1 MTPSTQSR
9 TFVAIDLETTGL
21 DPHRD
26 RIIEIGAV
34 RFNVQGVVER
44 FTTLVNPHRPIP
56 LYIQQLTGIRDT
68 DVASAP
74 DLEQVIPDLLAF
86 VAPSVDALV
95 GHNVDFDLGFLR
107 AAGVH
112 LHRPALDTCEL
123 ATILV
128 PGMPSYSLGE
138 LARQLDI
145 SLDQAHRALGDV
157 EATAQ
162 LFIHLLERIRSLP
175 GWILEILT
183 ERGDESQWPA
193 LRLFADARSAASQ
206 ERAILAVDRLPAWRR
221 DGPEAG
227 SPDGDGGSR
236 VPVDPERI
244 AAFFAPEGP
253 LCSLLGPDY
262 EVRQGQVQMAR
273 LVMEAFN
280 RGEHRLIE
288 AGTGT
293 GKSLA
298 YLVPAA
304 LWATANHSRVV
315 IATHTVP
322 LQDQLTGQEIPRL
335 QRLWSAVAPP
345 EGAELRAAQLKG
357 RRRYLCTR
365 RLYAWYH
372 GRQLSGEELRFLA
385 KVLVWLPHTHT
396 GDVSELALRTPQER
410 RCWEQV
416 ASHPTCSPERC
427 HAPLPGAPFAGV
439 DFFWRARWQAEQA
452 HLLVVNHALLLAD
465 LEAEGWVLPPY
476 DHLIID
482 EAHHLEDAA
491 TEQLTRRVS
500 QAVLEDHLARLRPH
514 HDLWTWMTGVSAQE
528 VADRSRRLSLRV
540 QAFRR
545 GPLALFYENLRA
557 FARAWLRSG
566 ESHNGYVQRLPLDAR
581 LRTQPRWS
589 QIELEWDHIRQELQA
604 IVQEGWAF
612 LRGLAQLPGHDQEP
626 QATHLDELRST
637 LQSLEELDEAMEAIV
652 FQPLTAQETVTWLE
666 YHRDQVTL
674 CAAPAQVGDL
684 LAQRLF
690 APRRTVILT
699 GATLSTG
706 AGVDFMADRL
716 GCWHMDAISIPSP
729 FDYRDRVLVVL
740 PTNMP
745 MPGESGYQAAVEQ
758 AIVAAA
764 RAAQGRTLVL
774 FTSHSHLRTTAA
786 AIRAPLNRLGIKVL
800 EHGSSG
806 RHQLLRAFRTQEP
819 TVLLGTGTF
828 WEGIDVPGDALSCLV
843 MVRLPFAV
851 PTDPLFAA
859 RANLYDDPFHEY
871 SVPDA
876 VLRFR
881 QGFGRLM
888 RRADDRGTVILLDS
902 RLWKKRYGHAFLDA
916 LPGCSI
922 RRTHLANL
930 GEVVADWLAARPVS
944 ALFAGENL
952 SIPPALE
959 G

>member
-1 MTPSTQSR
+1 MTSSTPWR

-21 DPHRD
+21 DPRRD

-34 RFNVQGVVER
+34 RFNMQGIVER
-44 FTTLVNPHRPIP
+44 FTALVNPHRSIP
-56 LYIQQLTGIRDT
+56 LSIQQLTGIRDA

-74 DLEQVIPDLLAF
+74 DLEQVLPEFLSFVDL
-86 VAPSVDALV
+86 SVDALV
-95 GHNVDFDLGFLR
+95 GHNVDFDLGFLH

-112 LHRPALDTCEL
+112 LRLPALDTYDL

-145 SLDQAHRALGDV
+145 PLDQAHRALGDA
-157 EATAQ
+157 EAAAR
-162 LFIHLLERIRSLP
+162 LFIDLLARIRGLP
-175 GWILEILT
+175 GWILEILAS
-183 ERGDESQWPA
+183 RGDETQWPA
-193 LRLFADARSAASQ
+193 LRLFADARAAASQ
-206 ERAILAVDRLPAWRR
+206 GEASLAVESFPAPGG
-221 DGPEAG
+221 DGPAAG
-227 SPDGDGGSR
+227 WPGEDG
-236 VPVDPERI
+236 VPGVAVDPERI
-244 AAFFAPEGP
+244 EAFFASEGP
-253 LCSLLGPDY
+253 LRSLLGPDY
-262 EVRQGQVQMAR
+262 EVRQGQVRMAR
-273 LVMEAFN
+273 LVADAFN

-304 LWATANHSRVV
+304 LWATANRSRVV
-315 IATHTVP
+315 VATHTVP

-335 QRLWSAVAPP
+335 QRLWRVVAP
-345 EGAELRAAQLKG
+345 EGEELRAAQLKG

-372 GRQLSGEELRFLA
+372 GRRLSEEELRFLA

-396 GDVSELALRTPQER
+396 GDVSELALRTPLER

-427 HAPLPGAPFAGV
+427 HAPLPGAPFVGV

-465 LEAEGWVLPPY
+465 LEAEGRVLPPY

-500 QAVLEDHLARLRPH
+500 QAVLEDHLARLRLHP
-514 HDLWTWMTGVSAQE
+514 DLRAWLAEAPSQEATAQ
-528 VADRSRRLSLRV
+528 SRRLSLQV

-545 GPLALFYENLRA
+545 GPLAIFYESLRA
-557 FARAWLRSG
+557 FARAWLRAG
-566 ESHNGYVQRLPLDAR
+566 EGHNGYVQRLTLDAR

-589 QIELEWDHIRQELQA
+589 QIELEWDHIRQELRA
-604 IVQEGWAF
+604 IAQGGRAF
-612 LRGLAQLPGHDQEP
+612 LQELVRLPGHDQEP
-626 QATHLDELRST
+626 QATHLDELQST
-637 LQSLEELDEAMEAIV
+637 LHSLEVLEEAMEIIV

-690 APRRTVILT
+690 APRRTVVLT

-716 GCWHMDAISIPSP
+716 GCWHMDAVSIPSP
-729 FDYRDRVLVVL
+729 FDYRERVLVVL

-764 RAAQGRTLVL
+764 QAAQGRTLVL

-806 RHQLLRAFRTQEP
+806 RHQLLRAFRTLEP

-859 RANLYDDPFHEY
+859 RANFYEDPFHEY

-888 RRADDRGTVILLDS
+888 RRADDRGIVVLLDS

-916 LPGCSI
+916 LPGCSL
-922 RRTHLANL
+922 RRTHLTNL
-930 GEVVADWLAARPVS
+930 GDVVADWLAARPVS